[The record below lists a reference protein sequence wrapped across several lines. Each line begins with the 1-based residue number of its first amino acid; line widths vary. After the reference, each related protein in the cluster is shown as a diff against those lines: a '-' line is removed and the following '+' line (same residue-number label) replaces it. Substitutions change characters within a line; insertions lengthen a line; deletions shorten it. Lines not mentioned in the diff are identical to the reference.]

1 MRNQILSALLNQ
13 KQRAALAQ
21 AYAIYNKA
29 LDKIEENAAG
39 VAETINGLADLLA
52 KAKAFAKNYKGGKAE
67 AAKAKAY
74 EENIKKA
81 QKALLKNKDVPDSL
95 KTALVA
101 NQATAQPAWDF
112 YKTGQACTV
121 SGNSGGGDAFFRLPL
136 ADCGGFSKAVEDEA
150 EAINNAKNSFGCNC
164 VLGHCN
170 EVTAIFNKVIAGN
183 SQKSDYISL
192 GTGDFPL
199 LSGVAENSGSA
210 INSGIDAGKNCFQVK
225 IEKKFNTGTASL
237 DLKNYIKLPAENKI
251 VLNDERGEAGV
262 EISLLSISK
271 GTLNDLERYLRFG
284 GKKPDDGGY
293 TPPEGAVDVS
303 LLKTSELGKKM
314 LRISEGC
321 TATAPKKDRREGY
334 LYVDSKGYCTFGIG
348 HLIRKGDCTKEDE
361 ADWGKKTWEE
371 ALVDFED
378 GKLKEF
384 EDIVKRHVKVPVTQ
398 AEFDAMISFAFNVG
412 EGNVKDEDPKNDGFQ
427 GSSFIETLNGTKK
440 GKPKGTREPDLMKN
454 FKDNPNRR
462 KSEVEL
468 FKMGDYKHY
477 PGGKDIATTKI
488 PCDGK

>member
-1 MRNQILSALLNQ
+1 
-13 KQRAALAQ
+13 
-21 AYAIYNKA
+21 
-29 LDKIEENAAG
+29 

-52 KAKAFAKNYKGGKAE
+52 KAKTFAKNYKGGKAE

-81 QKALLKNKDVPDSL
+81 QNALLKNKDVPDSL

-121 SGNSGGGDAFFRLPL
+121 SGNSGGGDAFFRLHL

-199 LSGVAENSGSA
+199 LSGVAENSGLA

-251 VLNDERGEAGV
+251 VLKDERGEAGV
-262 EISLLSISK
+262 EISLLPISK
-271 GTLNDLERYLRFG
+271 GSLNDLERYLRFG
-284 GKKPDDGGY
+284 GKSEEDY
-293 TPPEGAVDVS
+293 TGSKITIYKDKVSPEFLVKVEEIC
-303 LLKTSELGKKM
+303 TN
-314 LRISEGC
+314 LRIE
-321 TATAPKKDRREGY
+321 PNY
-334 LYVDSKGYCTFGIG
+334 LMACMAFETGETFSP
-348 HLIRKGDCTKEDE
+348 C
-361 ADWGKKTWEE
+361 
-371 ALVDFED
+371 
-378 GKLKEF
+378 
-384 EDIVKRHVKVPVTQ
+384 VKNP
-398 AEFDAMISFAFNVG
+398 
-412 EGNVKDEDPKNDGFQ
+412 
-427 GSSFIETLNGTKK
+427 GSSATGLIQFMRKTAENLGTTTEKLCNMTAEEQLDYVEKYFLPYK
-440 GKPKGTREPDLMKN
+440 GKIHSIADIYMVIFCPKGVGKEMSYTLYPPRQIDYERNKGLDKDKN
-454 FKDNPNRR
+454 KEITKQEAYDA
-462 KSEVEL
+462 V
-468 FKMGDYKHY
+468 KHKLEK
-477 PGGKDIATTKI
+477 GLN
-488 PCDGK
+488 